1 MDVRGDE
8 PRIFHFQPSED
19 IIMQWKYIT
28 HMDAPACMVRLSD
41 PGVGSVDELNPFRV
55 EVSGLS
61 DSHLYMVYRGRR
73 FSKDRRTEFIISVL
87 PDEAFPGA
95 KIIVEFKRELFN
107 IPYPMTPIT
116 ELDEFMKLTLNASR
130 IS

>member
-1 MDVRGDE
+1 
-8 PRIFHFQPSED
+8 
-19 IIMQWKYIT
+19 MQWKYIT
-28 HMDAPACMVRLSD
+28 HMDATACMARLSD
-41 PGVGSVDELNPFRV
+41 PGVGSTDELNPFRV

-87 PDEAFPGA
+87 PDEASPVA
-95 KIIVEFKRELFN
+95 KIIIEFKRELFN

-116 ELDEFMKLTLNASR
+116 ELDEFLKLTLNASR